1 MAHLLG
7 VENLRLTVG
16 SRLLLDDVTLGIEDG
31 TQGVVVLRL
40 AGLPTVPVDLV
51 MRLWGAAAEDI
62 APNLDHLVELARQV
76 APVV

>member
-1 MAHLLG
+1 M
-7 VENLRLTVG
+7 
-16 SRLLLDDVTLGIEDG
+16 
-31 TQGVVVLRL
+31 VLRL